1 MEGEKESG
9 KQIKKKLYAIKVSA
23 GHEKE
28 IALIASERYNNL
40 KEKTS
45 VASELV
51 LDEIKSYI
59 LVEADNPADPLPLFY
74 GLKHV
79 RGHVRGMMDIKDIE
93 HLILPKAKPTEIE
106 VGYEVEITWGPFK
119 GNIGEIIGVDKTKNE
134 VKVVLKDSIT
144 PLTIQ
149 LSADYVKIIK
159 K

>member
-1 MEGEKESG
+1 MEEGKESG

-28 IALIASERYNNL
+28 IALIASERYNSM

-45 VASELV
+45 VVSELV

-79 RGHVRGMMDIKDIE
+79 RGYVRGVTDIKDIE
-93 HLILPKAKPTEIE
+93 HLILPKAKPVELE
-106 VGYEVEITWGPFK
+106 VGYEVEIMWGPFK
-119 GNIGEIIGVDKTKNE
+119 GYTGEIVSIDRSKNE
-134 VKVVLKDSIT
+134 VTVILKDAVT

-149 LSADYVKIIK
+149 LSADYVKVIK

>member
-1 MEGEKESG
+1 M
-9 KQIKKKLYAIKVSA
+9 
-23 GHEKE
+23 
-28 IALIASERYNNL
+28 

-45 VASELV
+45 VVSELV

-79 RGHVRGMMDIKDIE
+79 RGYVRGVTDIKDIE
-93 HLILPKAKPTEIE
+93 HLILPKAKPVELE
-106 VGYEVEITWGPFK
+106 VGYEVEIMWGPFK
-119 GNIGEIIGVDKTKNE
+119 GYTGEIVSIDRSKNE
-134 VKVVLKDSIT
+134 VTVILKDAVT

-149 LSADYVKIIK
+149 LSADYVKVIK